1 VQPAQLSL
9 LSDHVPA
16 PPPTLVA
23 QLPPSQVAAAIT
35 LLASLIAK
43 ACLPPDATTKKMQV
57 SADE

>member
-9 LSDHVPA
+9 LPDHVPA
-16 PPPTLVA
+16 PPPTLVT
-23 QLPPSQVAAAIT
+23 QLPSSQVAAAIT

-43 ACLPPDATTKKMQV
+43 ACLAPDATAKKVQV